1 MQFGLRFI
9 YFAPSFNPK
18 AFANMIQRIQSVY
31 LFLALLALGGLF
43 ARLPLITINAAAA
56 NDTILLL
63 EEGFIGLS
71 AFITLFS
78 IFLYANRKRQMM
90 AVKGAILLTV
100 LALFTIATDYF
111 MAMGNASS
119 NEVSVDPFAI
129 IGTVALILQVMGHR
143 GIAAD
148 ERLVKQADRL
158 R

>member
-1 MQFGLRFI
+1 MHHRLTRN
-9 YFAPSFNPK
+9 PSV
-18 AFANMIQRIQSVY
+18 NMIQRIQSVY

-56 NDTILLL
+56 NDTMYIL
-63 EEGFIGLS
+63 EQAFIGLS

-100 LALFTIATDYF
+100 LALFSIGADYF
-111 MAMGNASS
+111 MAIGKDADNLG
-119 NEVSVDPFAI
+119 VDPFAI
-129 IGTVALILQVMGHR
+129 IGSVILILQILGHR

-148 ERLVKQADRL
+148 EKLVRQADRL